1 MIRIALDAHGGDNA
15 PLCNV
20 DGALLALSQ
29 NPDIE
34 IYLVGQEQVLR
45 SALARKTYDKER
57 LLIVPAS
64 EIIEM
69 GEEPAAAI
77 MRKKDSSIVVG
88 LKKIRDGEADAFVSC
103 GSTGAVLV
111 GGQVVARTLPGIRRA
126 PLATPMPT
134 TKGYSLLIDC
144 GANVDAKK
152 EVLQQFAVMGS
163 LYARHI
169 LGISEPT
176 VGLVNIGTE
185 EEKGNALTRETY
197 PLLKSTPGIRFVGNA
212 EARDLLFG
220 VADVYVCEGFTGNIV
235 LKSIEGASKALIGE
249 IKKTLKSSV
258 PGMIGGA
265 MIKKPLKTMLKK
277 YDPNAVGGAMMLGL
291 RGLVVKGHGN
301 SDAEAVK
308 NAILQCI
315 AFKEQNLNEKI
326 EKAIGGL
333 S

>member
-15 PLCNV
+15 PVCTV
-20 DGALLALSQ
+20 DGALLALTQ

-34 IYLVGQEQVLR
+34 IFLVGPEQVIR
-45 SALARKTYDKER
+45 NTLAGKTYDEKR
-57 LLIVPAS
+57 LTVVPAA

-88 LKKIRDGEADAFVSC
+88 LKMVRDGEADAFVSC

-111 GGQVVARTLPGIRRA
+111 GGQVIAKTLPGIRRA

-163 LYARHI
+163 LYAKHI
-169 LGISEPT
+169 LGVAEPT

-197 PLLKSTPGIRFVGNA
+197 PLLRETPGIRFAGNA

-235 LKSIEGASKALIGE
+235 LKSIEGATKALIGE
-249 IKKTLKSSV
+249 IKGTLKSSV
-258 PGMIGGA
+258 PGMLGGA
-265 MIKKPLKTMLKK
+265 LIKKPLKTMMKK

-308 NAILQCI
+308 NCILQCI
-315 AFKEQNLNEKI
+315 AFKEQDLNAKI
-326 EKAIGGL
+326 AEAIGGL